1 MPLPT
6 PSLEAAGNN
15 INSPAL
21 YRDKS
26 FEDLVSENQRT
37 GIDGCGN
44 EAWYISHSA
53 LKQHWEES
61 EIAKVLDLHQPPIAG
76 CSRTIAESYL
86 RVWSIL
92 VFIGRPEFTDDF
104 ISANW
109 DDVHLPMDP
118 NSGPYRRVPTPAF
131 TAVLEGFRQSQWP
144 FFPVQFTKD
153 RRMHKRK
160 LDKRCVLPVVY
171 DGTLTDHVA
180 ASTTTVVRKVQLQE
194 DCTDFPHRTVVFKE
208 YQMAESREAWT
219 KEVDALEVA
228 DNHCEHI
235 VKYFGSFER
244 DVKGVVILEYANGG
258 NLLDILKR
266 NQQPRNLE
274 QTKAFWESLVAIL
287 QALDQLH
294 HLRRTAQSKT
304 DQPSR
309 IGCAHRDIK
318 PSNILVFED
327 QEGSPFKFRLKLANF
342 GATSEI
348 QTILASNSGRQDNDG
363 SRTYCKFPRP
373 ELQGPS

>member
-1 MPLPT
+1 MKLAACLVTPKSAGHLVALDLVSEGTRPQGSGIRDAHRICRLCSNLSIHYKPLPPPTTPPIILAFALMCSPLPTKEPYTFSAGFSTEPLHPASECFCEAHMPLPT

-26 FEDLVSENQRT
+26 FEDFVSENQRT

-61 EIAKVLDLHQPPIAG
+61 EIAKVLDSHQPPIAA

-92 VFIGRPEFTDDF
+92 VFIGRPEFIDDF

-118 NSGPYRRVPTPAF
+118 NGGPYRGVKTPAF

-153 RRMHKRK
+153 RMMHKRK

-194 DCTDFPHRTVVFKE
+194 DCTDFPHVRPNTSLQVGIRVR
-208 YQMAESREAWT
+208 S
-219 KEVDALEVA
+219 
-228 DNHCEHI
+228 
-235 VKYFGSFER
+235 
-244 DVKGVVILEYANGG
+244 AN
-258 NLLDILKR
+258 
-266 NQQPRNLE
+266 
-274 QTKAFWESLVAIL
+274 
-287 QALDQLH
+287 
-294 HLRRTAQSKT
+294 
-304 DQPSR
+304 
-309 IGCAHRDIK
+309 
-318 PSNILVFED
+318 
-327 QEGSPFKFRLKLANF
+327 
-342 GATSEI
+342 
-348 QTILASNSGRQDNDG
+348 
-363 SRTYCKFPRP
+363 
-373 ELQGPS
+373 